1 MRMRNLL
8 LGISVIAS
16 LSALAENPVT
26 TDPTTTEPPAAQKKT
41 AQQVATSAPKPY
53 EAEYSAD
60 MSGLP
65 VSGSAVRKL
74 QKEGDDWSLSFEAST
89 VLLSMKQESKFT
101 VDSKGQIKPSLY
113 TDKRNVFG
121 KSKIEQI
128 NFDWK
133 QNEAHSRRD
142 DKEYKF
148 ALEPG
153 VLDDISYQLQLRID
167 VEKGRKDLSY
177 RVADRKKL
185 DTESFI
191 IEGEETLDTPLGKLA
206 TVRVKLVRENKKRQT
221 WIWLARDW
229 NYLLVQLRQLEKED
243 EFLIKVK
250 QASLDGQKV
259 TGLPKATVSPEAAR
273 AKG

>member
-1 MRMRNLL
+1 MRLRNLL

-16 LSALAENPVT
+16 LSAWAA
-26 TDPTTTEPPAAQKKT
+26 EPPTNQSATPYKET
-41 AQQVATSAPKPY
+41 LQQDSAPKPY

-65 VSGSAVRKL
+65 VSGSAVRRLK
-74 QKEGDDWSLSFEAST
+74 KEGDDWSLSFEAST

-101 VDSKGQIKPSLY
+101 VDNKGQIKPTLY
-113 TDKRNVFG
+113 TDKRNFFG
-121 KSKIEQI
+121 KSKTEQV

-133 QNEAHSRRD
+133 HNEALSRQD

-153 VLDDISYQLQLRID
+153 VLDDISYQLQLRLD
-167 VEKGRKDLSY
+167 LEKGNKNLSY
-177 RVADRKKL
+177 RVADRKRL
-185 DTESFI
+185 DTENFV
-191 IEGEETLDTPLGKLA
+191 IEGEEILDTPLGKLA
-206 TVRVKLVRENKKRQT
+206 TVRVKLVRENKNRQT

-229 NYLLVQLRQLEKED
+229 NYLLVQLRQLEKDD

-259 TGLPKATVSPEAAR
+259 TGLPTTTETLDTVK